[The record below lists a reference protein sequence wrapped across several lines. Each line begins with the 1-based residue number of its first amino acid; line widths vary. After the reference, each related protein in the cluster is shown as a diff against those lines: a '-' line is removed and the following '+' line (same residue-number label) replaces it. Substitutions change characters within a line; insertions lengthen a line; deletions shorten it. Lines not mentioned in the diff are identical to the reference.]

1 VEVLAFDPNPW
12 GLYQVHGNVWEW
24 CADWYEPYP
33 AKAVI
38 DPRGQAGSRHRVLR
52 GGSWSI
58 DGHFLRSANRS
69 ANWPEF
75 RNLNFS
81 LRLAGG

>member
-1 VEVLAFDPNPW
+1 
-12 GLYQVHGNVWEW
+12 
-24 CADWYEPYP
+24 
-33 AKAVI
+33 
-38 DPRGQAGSRHRVLR
+38 VLR

-69 ANWPEF
+69 ANWPKF